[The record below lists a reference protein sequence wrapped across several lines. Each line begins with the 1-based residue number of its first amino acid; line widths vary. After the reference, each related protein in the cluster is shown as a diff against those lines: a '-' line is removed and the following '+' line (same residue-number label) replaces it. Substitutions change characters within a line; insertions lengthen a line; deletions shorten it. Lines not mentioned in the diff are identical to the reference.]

1 MNGSVVTY
9 FFDNSVKLSLAL
21 HLHQVRWKCTF
32 RNARFGRPE
41 FDGGENFPAGAGG
54 LRGARRGAP
63 RRGLLDWA
71 SLPLIMPALVIGKRG
86 ENRRGQL
93 QIEGEHPRAV
103 ACGNAISVGKS
114 PLPAV
119 KISPLARVA
128 CGTHRPERHTIIC
141 QKEGGFGLFSVS

>member
-1 MNGSVVTY
+1 
-9 FFDNSVKLSLAL
+9 
-21 HLHQVRWKCTF
+21 
-32 RNARFGRPE
+32 
-41 FDGGENFPAGAGG
+41 
-54 LRGARRGAP
+54 
-63 RRGLLDWA
+63 
-71 SLPLIMPALVIGKRG
+71 MPALVIGKGR

-93 QIEGEHPRAV
+93 QRDGEHPRAV
-103 ACGNAISVGKS
+103 ACGNAISVGKSS